1 MTPKVDPTAEKPS
14 TGRARKRKIYNKKQA
29 NPSAKLTPNSH
40 DRIHK
45 QSPTALDAE
54 DKMVPLS
61 RSEMK
66 RGNDVPVW
74 ESKIENRFHM
84 RSHHQE
90 RGKQWARDVNSVGR
104 KEKEEET
111 QALVDRPDEPEA
123 SEYHSSQIAL
133 DDTERQQEHSDE
145 CEDYDE
151 YDEEYSDDEYEYE
164 DDLADELLKDK
175 PFLVVAKSNKKNNTT
190 KASNTHSNGD
200 IAIEAD
206 CAEDEDGECEICNA
220 RKYDRDTLGFDLQ
233 EEYLTEE
240 ELVALMKLVEEGTWA
255 NDKEQKRVQIFGYNY
270 LEPTLPSV
278 PIPSSYSFLVDKLE
292 KDCYGKF
299 DQLIISE
306 YLPGVGVAAHVDRF
320 FWDERVVGVSVIG
333 TCNLRLLPLDE
344 KSADEVKNYE
354 LQAGS
359 LYCLSGKSRYE
370 YSHSIDGQSVTER
383 RISFTFRT
391 LAKDKVLVL
400 ESTVQALDIV

>member
-1 MTPKVDPTAEKPS
+1 M
-14 TGRARKRKIYNKKQA
+14 
-29 NPSAKLTPNSH
+29 TPNSH

-45 QSPTALDAE
+45 QSPTALEAE
-54 DKMVPLS
+54 DKMLPMS
-61 RSEMK
+61 RAEMK
-66 RGNDVPVW
+66 RGNGLPVW

-111 QALVDRPDEPEA
+111 HALVDRPGE
-123 SEYHSSQIAL
+123 SEDGQIDL
-133 DDTERQQEHSDE
+133 DATTERQRAQEFE
-145 CEDYDE
+145 EEGEVE
-151 YDEEYSDDEYEYE
+151 YDDDEYSDEYACDE

-175 PFLVVAKSNKKNNTT
+175 PFLVVAKSNKKGNNTNRT
-190 KASNTHSNGD
+190 SSTHSNGAAD
-200 IAIEAD
+200 AIEGE
-206 CAEDEDGECEICNA
+206 CTENEDGECEICNA

-233 EEYLTEE
+233 EEYLTDEE
-240 ELVALMKLVEEGTWA
+240 MVTLVKLVDEGTWA

-270 LEPTLPSV
+270 LDPTLSSV
-278 PIPSSYSFLVDKLE
+278 PIPSCYAFLVDKLE

-306 YLPGVGVAAHVDRF
+306 YLPGIGVAPHVDRF

-333 TCNLRLLPLDE
+333 TCNLRLLPLAE
-344 KSADEVKNYE
+344 KTADEVKNYE

-370 YSHSIDGQSVTER
+370 YSHSIDGESVTER
-383 RISFTFRT
+383 RISFTFRN
-391 LAKDKVLVL
+391 LAKDKVLIP
-400 ESTVQALDIV
+400 ESTLQALDIV